1 MGRASAAER
10 WTMWQGTLVFLHT
23 EITVSMAA
31 SSMPGGRDS
40 RKVEYRPGSPLGSQ
54 LWPGSSASAWNRRTA
69 PVPFIASRASS
80 ICNRTEFN
88 SSSIRMTIIYTFI
101 HFMLLKFLFSLLTWS
116 LLTAGNSSTP
126 EWMRKHLKPGTPRLT
141 ISFKWGALPGI
152 TPPQNL
158 TLTRHWP
165 SAASTLILGDT
176 SYLVIV
182 LHTTQFLTWG
192 FPETWWEEEH
202 SGACPLLWSLLQKL
216 QL

>member
-80 ICNRTEFN
+80 TCNRIELN
-88 SSSIRMTIIYTFI
+88 SSSIRINDDYRY
-101 HFMLLKFLFSLLTWS
+101 FMLFKFLLILFTWS

-165 SAASTLILGDT
+165 SAASTLILGIL
-176 SYLVIV
+176 LVMR
-182 LHTTQFLTWG
+182 LHTTQLLTWG
-192 FPETWWEEEH
+192 FQEMWWGEEH
-202 SGACPLLWSLLQKL
+202 SGACLLLWSLLQKP